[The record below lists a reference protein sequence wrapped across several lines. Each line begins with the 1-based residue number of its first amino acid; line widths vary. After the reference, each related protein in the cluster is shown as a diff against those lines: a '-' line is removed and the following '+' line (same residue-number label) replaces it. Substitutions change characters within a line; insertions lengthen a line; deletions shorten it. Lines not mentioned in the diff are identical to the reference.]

1 MVWESEADTHQECQ
15 QWGMEMSVPET
26 SMIPTYFKTQY
37 NILTCS
43 KTNFSPFGT
52 ADISSV
58 EDKVFSK
65 GTNKGLNILDSPIT
79 MALHLPFS
87 LFECL
92 LSFYLPG
99 KLLFMLQNC
108 HLQKTCPL
116 SQLIWEGTVS
126 FLPTSIH
133 ACLFPLIMLFW
144 HYCQHLSLCWCSLRM
159 GALTYS
165 VRYI

>member
-1 MVWESEADTHQECQ
+1 MGAPPLCSLLFSTAWGKDGLWSESEMAALQAGQQ

-37 NILTCS
+37 DILTCS

-52 ADISSV
+52 ADISSI

-87 LFECL
+87 LFKCL

-99 KLLFMLQNC
+99 KLFMLQNC

-116 SQLIWEGTVS
+116 SQLI
-126 FLPTSIH
+126 
-133 ACLFPLIMLFW
+133 
-144 HYCQHLSLCWCSLRM
+144 
-159 GALTYS
+159 
-165 VRYI
+165 